1 MLTYFGGIR
10 RAINWISAL
19 LLLPVVLSLVFIL
32 IVDEFQHGD
41 DLSRQVEASYRSRAQ
56 IDELLAI
63 HQDIELGQRGYI
75 LTGKKDFLVPYINAR
90 PRLAR
95 LFGVV
100 ETELGQSAQL
110 KKLEAFSDQK
120 LEFVNLSIAIARGGD
135 LEGARQLIAEGRGKE
150 LMDQIRAGILE
161 LDRAE
166 SQRLA
171 ERQAAVRRAR
181 SDVQLWVLGIFA
193 ALCAALILAMLILA
207 RAWRA
212 RGEAT
217 RKYRDLSAR
226 QEAIFEG
233 AKDGML
239 TVNQSGSIETLNGAA
254 AAMTGYARND
264 LIRRDIGSLFEVA
277 PDQGNKETFL
287 RRLAQRSLESGG
299 DVIELIA
306 RRKDG
311 TLFPCDVA
319 ISSVKL
325 ADGQAFVAIVRD
337 TTERRRVEQMKS
349 EFVSTVSHELR
360 TPLTSIAGSL
370 GLIRG
375 GAAGEVS
382 EKAARLIE
390 IARDNSQRLV
400 RLINDILDIEKL
412 EAGRMEFA
420 LQPLGLAT
428 FVDQAIEA
436 NLGYAQQYSVSLVVD
451 PVPANA
457 TVFADPDLL
466 MQVMTNLIS
475 NAAKFSETGGEV
487 VVRILSLDRRWRI
500 SVADRG
506 SGIPEAF
513 RSRIFGKFAQAEA
526 SDDRQ
531 KGGTG
536 LGLSI
541 VREIVYRMGGEIS
554 FDTEVGAGTTFHVD
568 LPAERR
574 GGKRTEAN
582 SGSFPRVLHV
592 EDDPDVLAIIAD
604 ALEGRFHLDSA
615 QTLAEARTKL
625 RDSNYDIVIL
635 DVALPDGNGKEL
647 LTELGDTLVLVFSAQ
662 DSDQDLASRADAI
675 LTKSRASLSG
685 VVDTL
690 YRLLAKNGIESE
702 GAKS

>member
-19 LLLPVVLSLVFIL
+19 LLLPIVLSFVFIL
-32 IVDEFQHGD
+32 IIDEFQRGD
-41 DLSRQVEASYRSRAQ
+41 DLSLQVEASYRSRAQ
-56 IDELLAI
+56 INELLAI

-75 LTGKKDFLVPYINAR
+75 LTGREDFLKPYVDAR

-100 ETELGQSAQL
+100 ETELGQPEQL
-110 KKLEAFSDQK
+110 IKLEAISDQK
-120 LEFVNLSIAIARGGD
+120 LKFVNLSIAIARGGD
-135 LEGARQLIAEGRGKE
+135 LVGARQLIADGRGKD
-150 LMDQIRAGILE
+150 LMDQIRAGILK

-166 SQRLA
+166 SQRLV
-171 ERQAAVRRAR
+171 ERQVAVRRAR
-181 SDVQLWVLGIFA
+181 SDVQLWVVGIFV
-193 ALCAALILAMLILA
+193 ALCATLILAVLILA
-207 RAWRA
+207 RAWHA

-217 RKYRDLSAR
+217 RRYRDLSAR

-287 RRLAQRSLESGG
+287 RRLAQRSRESGG

-306 RRKDG
+306 RREDG

-325 ADGQAFVAIVRD
+325 ADGQAFLAIVRD

-349 EFVSTVSHELR
+349 NFVSTVSHELR

-370 GLIRG
+370 GLIQG

-382 EKAARLIE
+382 GKAARLIE

-400 RLINDILDIEKL
+400 RLINDILDMEKL

-420 LQPLGLAT
+420 LQPLVLAT
-428 FVDQAIEA
+428 FLDQAIEA

-451 PVPANA
+451 PIPANA
-457 TVFADPDLL
+457 TVIADPDLL

-541 VREIVYRMGGEIS
+541 VREIVWRMGGEIS

-574 GGKRTEAN
+574 DGQRTETN

-592 EDDPDVLAIIAD
+592 EDDPDVLAVVAD
-604 ALEGRFHLDSA
+604 VLEGRFQVDSA

-625 RDSNYDIVIL
+625 RGSDYDIVIL
-635 DVALPDGNGKEL
+635 DVALPDGSGKEL

-675 LTKSRASLSG
+675 LTKSRASLTSI
-685 VVDTL
+685 VDTL
-690 YRLLAKNGIESE
+690 DRLLAKNGIETE
-702 GAKS
+702 GTKP

>member
-1 MLTYFGGIR
+1 MLTNFGGIR
-10 RAINWISAL
+10 SATIWMSVL
-19 LLLPVVLSLVFIL
+19 LLLPIALSFVFIL
-32 IVDEFQHGD
+32 IIDEFQRGD
-41 DLSRQVEASYRSRAQ
+41 DLSQQVEASYSSRAQ
-56 IDELLAI
+56 INELLAI

-75 LTGKKDFLVPYINAR
+75 LTGNKDFLKPYDDAR

-95 LFGVV
+95 LFGIV
-100 ETELGQSAQL
+100 ETELGKSAQL
-110 KKLEAFSDQK
+110 IKLEAISDQK
-120 LEFVNLSIAIARGGD
+120 LEFVNLSIAIARSGD
-135 LEGARQLIAEGRGKE
+135 LDGARQLIADGRGKD
-150 LMDQIRAGILE
+150 LMDQIRAGISK
-161 LDRAE
+161 LDQAE
-166 SQRLA
+166 SQRLV
-171 ERQAAVRRAR
+171 ERQVAFRRAR
-181 SDVQLWVLGIFA
+181 SDVQIWVVGIFV
-193 ALCAALILAMLILA
+193 ALCAALLLTVLILA

-217 RKYRDLSAR
+217 RRYRDLSAR

-287 RRLAQRSLESGG
+287 RRLAQRSRESGG

-325 ADGQAFVAIVRD
+325 GEGQAFVAIVRD

-370 GLIRG
+370 GLIQG

-400 RLINDILDIEKL
+400 RLINDILDMEKL
-412 EAGRMEFA
+412 EAGRMEFV
-420 LQPLGLAT
+420 LQPLVLAS
-428 FVDQAIEA
+428 FLNQAIEA
-436 NLGYAQQYSVSLVVD
+436 NLGYAQQYSVSVVLE

-457 TVFADPDLL
+457 TVIADPDLL
-466 MQVMTNLIS
+466 MQVMANLIS

-487 VVRILSLDRRWRI
+487 VVRTLSLDRRWRI

-506 SGIPEAF
+506 SGIPKAF

-554 FDTEVGAGTTFHVD
+554 FDTEVGVGTTFHVD

-574 GGKRTEAN
+574 GGKRTETNA
-582 SGSFPRVLHV
+582 GSFPRVLHV
-592 EDDPDVLAIIAD
+592 EDDPDLLAIVAD

-615 QTLAEARTKL
+615 QTLVEARTKL
-625 RDSNYDIVIL
+625 RGRDYDIVIL
-635 DVALPDGNGKEL
+635 DVALPDGSGEEL

-662 DSDQDLASRADAI
+662 DSDQILASRADAI
-675 LTKSRASLSG
+675 LTKSRASLSS

-690 YRLLAKNGIESE
+690 DRLLAKNGIESE
-702 GAKS
+702 GPKP